1 MANNTSNSTYHH
13 KSNGTQFPLSTSK
26 CIPWF
31 AGFTTECLAII
42 ILNIIIIIFV
52 KQRQLQS
59 KSTYSIIHPSI
70 VDLLVGAVSGPLSI
84 ALMGSLCNLWNND
97 RMIASRQV
105 PLIATLVNL
114 TAISLERVHAAFRP
128 FKRRFIKKWVY
139 GVIINVIWLITAST
153 LLARAKLINNIRA
166 GIMMYFSIFAFL
178 LFVISLPYIFIFI
191 KVLFSRHPNIMAQ
204 WVLGKEN

>member
-1 MANNTSNSTYHH
+1 
-13 KSNGTQFPLSTSK
+13 
-26 CIPWF
+26 
-31 AGFTTECLAII
+31 
-42 ILNIIIIIFV
+42 
-52 KQRQLQS
+52 
-59 KSTYSIIHPSI
+59 
-70 VDLLVGAVSGPLSI
+70 
-84 ALMGSLCNLWNND
+84 MGSLCNLWNND

-105 PLIATLVNL
+105 PLIASLVNL

-191 KVLFSRHPNIMAQ
+191 KVLFIRHPNIMAR

>member
-1 MANNTSNSTYHH
+1 MANNTSISTYHH

-31 AGFTTECLAII
+31 AGFITECLAII

-59 KSTYSIIHPSI
+59 KSTYLIIHPSI

-84 ALMGSLCNLWNND
+84 ALMGSLSNLWNND

-105 PLIATLVNL
+105 PSLVNL

-166 GIMMYFSIFAFL
+166 G
-178 LFVISLPYIFIFI
+178 
-191 KVLFSRHPNIMAQ
+191 
-204 WVLGKEN
+204 KEN

>member
-1 MANNTSNSTYHH
+1 M
-13 KSNGTQFPLSTSK
+13 
-26 CIPWF
+26 
-31 AGFTTECLAII
+31 
-42 ILNIIIIIFV
+42 
-52 KQRQLQS
+52 
-59 KSTYSIIHPSI
+59 IIHPSI

-105 PLIATLVNL
+105 PSLVNL

-166 GIMMYFSIFAFL
+166 G
-178 LFVISLPYIFIFI
+178 
-191 KVLFSRHPNIMAQ
+191 
-204 WVLGKEN
+204 KEN